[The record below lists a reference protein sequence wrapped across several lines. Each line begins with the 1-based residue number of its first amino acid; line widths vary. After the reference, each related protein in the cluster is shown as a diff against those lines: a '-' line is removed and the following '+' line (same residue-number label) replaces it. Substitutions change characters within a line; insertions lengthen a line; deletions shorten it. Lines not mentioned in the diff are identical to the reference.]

1 MVLYIMTD
9 CFLIRTI
16 RYGFIILLAGFFA
29 LESTPSKAQDLNDVL
44 RLLIPGTPLQ
54 GRPALSYE
62 VPPPG
67 APRRAPSQSI
77 QRAQSMLNEL
87 GYDAGPVDG
96 ALGGRT
102 LRALNDFQRDQG
114 LTVTRRVD
122 RRTLSALQ
130 KAARDGAAPS
140 NPELD
145 LAAAPPVPTDIDT
158 VAADTG
164 QPSFDCGSARQP
176 SEKTICA
183 SPVLSGLDRQ
193 LASAY
198 KTAVVSAGD
207 KQAAGRLRNEQRSW
221 ILQRQRCERNFACLE
236 TLYQARIATLSGQG
250 GEEPDGSAGN
260 NGGEIPGGPP
270 TRALTIVRVDGAPV
284 ISPEV
289 SPSGATLLHLA
300 AYAASPG
307 LVEERRRTG
316 GMSYAVQ
323 LALDLLPLRSPEQDS
338 YLFGGSF
345 RGNDE
350 FERKATQER
359 FLADYGPKMRA
370 MAPKPPFRLALAHAG
385 TLSRYDEERKGF
397 SLGEAPNYV
406 APHYY
411 TDFLT
416 PRSLRDAPEPE
427 MFWPI
432 SPDDAKKEL
441 RQLATDAQYSSGARS
456 IYKVAIVDVTKID
469 ETTRTADVVLRGY
482 EVYDRGFSRKL
493 YSIASGTPPD
503 SASEA
508 ARSGPEVFAKLL
520 NLPASY
526 KRWAVSFYQGAPLFR
541 EGQADPILFSAIRE
555 SLDPGFLE
563 RNICGLADLLTDKT
577 RARYMGHCD
586 SSNGPTWVGSDEFE
600 RAEAAAALKKQNFSK
615 AILAAAPSLPLRFA
629 YVDDVQLGE
638 YSAEKGGFANRWN
651 PPQYQSGVS
660 TQGGVYSSGSGR
672 SDSVV
677 GDYPDPLVKM
687 SVSDARALAM
697 EMANWHFKPQ
707 GDHTTLQLGG
717 RWLRRITTYEVKAF
731 EPKTSSFSLIVT
743 AMTLY
748 DGPMKRKVYDFP
760 INGGDLPFQLGPVPA
775 KLVSPDPV
783 EFNRAYLSLLGL
795 DAASQVERAKF
806 LSDFRSVILER
817 DSGYYKDGNKTPPQ
831 FSSDDA
837 RRPFYTYDSRFVQTS
852 DDAQLEAYAMAV
864 RAGLPEEV
872 IVKSDVYRGN
882 IHQGYSFGAATYLG
896 NSLNPGDLAE
906 ALAESG
912 LQGDQIYKQWAG
924 QSYFI
929 LALPNSRELYSVPAD
944 LDAIAGQDEKP
955 ITQTARFK
963 VGALKRLAAKEGDT
977 PVFLLEMEPL
987 SIHVSLDGRQI
998 AERSFDDV
1006 PHLNDATADSA
1017 ETASRAV
1024 SPDVGEAPVAPREDV
1039 LLLTAHSAD
1048 LITLALVG
1056 NSLPKDALAYRVLR
1070 RWNDE
1075 KASDDPIGGR
1085 FFTVGRRSPT
1095 IEEARELGA
1104 KLITFAQ
1111 KRLPPPPLKIRLD
1124 GTATV
1129 ASAEGVGFWPWAMM
1143 ACLGGQEMQSSLN
1156 NIKWRGP
1163 STSLQNKRHFA
1174 QTAGGSRWTPDDERK
1189 LLVST
1194 ARGKATDFV
1203 HQLAG
1208 SCRGESLSVGVHDT
1222 VKTYLTIPVNL
1233 PAPPVE
1239 TIRPGEHVHVS
1250 AVLTVSSARLQD
1262 FPPDGPS
1269 LLPASFAD
1277 SENQPP
1283 TAAPNPGNSLV
1294 FDASLEEAIYTD
1306 DSGREIFRSSGDKLY
1321 SIAAIVSAFEQESA
1335 ATSQGPMFD
1344 FPHDIVGLKLG
1355 MSFEEAEQAIRAHMK
1370 VWKVVD
1376 GRRSLDEADE
1386 GAFLRPATSGK
1397 LFVAEGEREFIAIID
1412 EPPAVTGKV
1421 LVAWRRVYFEPGKVP
1436 EDEIADSLLSKY
1448 GVPTSQPISPGIR
1461 NYWST
1466 ALGNG
1471 CQAQYQ
1477 HGAPMTALGATWVEN
1492 GAPFSVTMP
1501 DGAPVGDATLPQLV
1515 VRPQDPD
1522 RSAGNDCGPVFTA
1535 QYSFDASRT
1544 AAAGFPM
1551 RSLDWV
1557 ELILS
1562 NAGDYAAAF
1571 NANRSARQAGGG
1583 EGTGSAKPMIK
1594 F

>member
-1 MVLYIMTD
+1 MKGRSCLRIARD
-9 CFLIRTI
+9 GFLV
-16 RYGFIILLAGFFA
+16 LLAGFFA
-29 LESTPSKAQDLNDVL
+29 LESAPSKAQDLDDVL
-44 RLLIPGTPLQ
+44 RLLVPGTALQ
-54 GRPALSYE
+54 GRPARSYE

-67 APRRAPSQSI
+67 APRRAPSQLI
-77 QRAQSMLNEL
+77 QRAQSLLNEL

-102 LRALNDFQRDQG
+102 LRALNDFQRDHG
-114 LTVTRRVD
+114 LAATRRVD

-130 KAARDGAAPS
+130 KVARDGAAPS
-140 NPELD
+140 SPEPD
-145 LAAAPPVPTDIDT
+145 LAAEPPVATHIET

-164 QPSFDCGSARQP
+164 QPSFDCASARQP

-183 SPVLSGLDRQ
+183 SPVLSGLDQQ

-198 KTAVVSAGD
+198 KAAVVSAGD
-207 KQAAGRLRNEQRSW
+207 RQAEGRLRNEQRSW

-236 TLYQARIATLSGQG
+236 ALYQARIATLSGQG
-250 GEEPDGSAGN
+250 GEGPVGSAGD
-260 NGGEIPGGPP
+260 NGGEVQGGPR

-289 SPSGATLLHLA
+289 SSGGATLLHLA

-345 RGNDE
+345 KGENE

-359 FLADYGPKMRA
+359 FLADYGAKMRA
-370 MAPKPPFRLALAHAG
+370 MAPKPPFRLALAQAG

-397 SLGEAPNYV
+397 RLGEAPNYL
-406 APHYY
+406 ARHYY

-416 PRSLRDAPEPE
+416 PRALRDEPKPE

-432 SPDDAKKEL
+432 SPDDAKNEL
-441 RQLATDAQYSSGARS
+441 RQLAADAKYSTEARS
-456 IYKVAIVDVTKID
+456 IYKVAIVDVMKID

-493 YSIASGTPPD
+493 YSIASGTTPD
-503 SASEA
+503 SAPEG
-508 ARSGPEVFAKLL
+508 ARSGPEAFARLL
-520 NLPASY
+520 NLPSSY
-526 KRWAVSFYQGAPLFR
+526 KRWSVGFYEGAPLFR
-541 EGQADPILFSAIRE
+541 EDQADPILFSAIRE
-555 SLDPGFLE
+555 KLEPGFLE

-577 RARYMGHCD
+577 RAGYMGHCD
-586 SSNGPTWVGSDEFE
+586 SSNGPAWVGSDEFE
-600 RAEAAAALKKQNFSK
+600 RAEAAAAFRKQDFSK

-629 YVDDVQLGE
+629 YVDDVKLGE
-638 YSAEKGGFANRWN
+638 YSAEKGGFANRWY
-651 PPQYQSGVS
+651 PPQYQGGVS
-660 TQGGVYSSGSGR
+660 TQGSVHSLGSGR

-687 SVSDARALAM
+687 SVSDARALTQ
-697 EMANWHFKPQ
+697 EMADWHFQPQ
-707 GDHTTLQLGG
+707 GDHKTLQLGG

-743 AMTLY
+743 AMALY

-760 INGGDLPFQLGPVPA
+760 IHGGDLPFQLGSVPA

-783 EFNRAYLSLLGL
+783 EFNRAYLSLIAL
-795 DAASQVERAKF
+795 DAASQEERAKF

-817 DSGYYKDGNKTPPQ
+817 DSGDYKGGSKTPPQ
-831 FSSDDA
+831 FASDDA
-837 RRPFYTYDSRFVQTS
+837 RRPFYTYDSRFVRTS
-852 DDAQLEAYAMAV
+852 DDAQFEAYAMAV
-864 RAGLPEEV
+864 RAGLPDEV
-872 IVKSDVYRGN
+872 VVKSDVYRGN
-882 IHQGYSFGAATYLG
+882 IRQGYSFGAATYLG

-912 LQGDQIYKQWAG
+912 LQGDQIHKQWAG
-924 QSYFI
+924 QAHFI

-944 LDAIAGQDEKP
+944 LGVLAGQDERP

-963 VGALKRLAAKEGDT
+963 VGALKRLTAKEGDA

-998 AERSFDDV
+998 AERRFDDV
-1006 PHLNDATADSA
+1006 PRLNDATADNV
-1017 ETASRAV
+1017 ETASAAV
-1024 SPDVGEAPVAPREDV
+1024 SPDLAEAPVAPLEDG
-1039 LLLTAHSAD
+1039 LLLTAQSAD
-1048 LITLALVG
+1048 LISLALVG

-1070 RWNDE
+1070 RWHDE
-1075 KASDDPIGGR
+1075 KASDDPVGGR

-1095 IEEARELGA
+1095 VEEARELGP
-1104 KLITFAQ
+1104 KLIGFAQ
-1111 KRLPPPPLKIRLD
+1111 KRLPQPPIKIRLD

-1156 NIKWRGP
+1156 SIKWRGP
-1163 STSLQNKRHFA
+1163 SSSLKNKRHFA
-1174 QTAGGSRWTPDDERK
+1174 QTAGGSRWTPDDERQ

-1203 HQLAG
+1203 HPLAG
-1208 SCRGESLSVGVHDT
+1208 SCRGEGLSVGLHDT
-1222 VKTYLTIPVNL
+1222 VTTYLTIPVNL

-1239 TIRPGEHVHVS
+1239 AIRPGERVHVS
-1250 AVLTVSSARLQD
+1250 AILTVSSARLQD
-1262 FPPDGPS
+1262 FAPDGPS

-1277 SENQPP
+1277 SENWPP
-1283 TAAPNPGNSLV
+1283 TTARNPGKSLV
-1294 FDASLEEAIYTD
+1294 FDASLVEAIYTD
-1306 DSGREIFRSSGDKLY
+1306 DGGREVFRSSGDKLY

-1335 ATSQGPMFD
+1335 ATSQDPMFD
-1344 FPHDIVGLKLG
+1344 FPHDIVGIRLG
-1355 MSFEEAEQAIRAHMK
+1355 MSFEEAEQAIRGHMK

-1397 LFVAEGEREFIAIID
+1397 LFVAEGAREFIAIID

-1421 LVAWRRVYFEPGKVP
+1421 LLAWRRVYFEPGKVP
-1436 EDEIADSLLSKY
+1436 ENEIADSLRSKY

-1477 HGAPMTALGATWVEN
+1477 HGAPMMALGATWVEN
-1492 GAPFSVTMP
+1492 GVPFGVTMP

-1522 RSAGNDCGPVFTA
+1522 RRAGDDCGPVFTA

-1571 NANRSARQAGGG
+1571 NANRSARQAGDGP
-1583 EGTGSAKPMIK
+1583 GSAKPMIK